1 MSRRSVCTDHILT
14 TLRALSHRISRPI
27 SRRVHRIGLLVA
39 IVLMAGIGPAS
50 AQDQEA
56 QHTDLDEAPRIVG
69 GEEALYNALEYPA
82 AAREENI
89 EGTVV
94 VRFLVMP
101 DGSAK
106 AVGVEQSV
114 HPLLDREAERV
125 IEHVMFTPGWKDGKA
140 VLTAMTMPVRF
151 DLDAPSSG
159 SPAADT
165 PAPSPESSVPDER
178 VPDERV
184 PELIGGLDALRK
196 EVNYPR
202 KARRKGIEGRV
213 FVRFVVSKNGL
224 PTDVRVVEPV
234 HPLLDE
240 EAVRAV
246 RELRFLPGI
255 KDGDPVAV
263 QMTIPISFGRK

>member
-1 MSRRSVCTDHILT
+1 MPSIPPRAGAAVTL
-14 TLRALSHRISRPI
+14 LRALFHSPVHAT
-27 SRRVHRIGLLVA
+27 SRRRRVLLIGLVIAAVFL
-39 IVLMAGIGPAS
+39 GGPGQAV
-50 AQDQEA
+50 AQDPSASQAE
-56 QHTDLDEAPRIVG
+56 LDEAPRIVG
-69 GEEALYNALEYPA
+69 GADALYAELEYPA

-94 VRFLVMP
+94 VLFLVMP

-106 AVGVEQSV
+106 PVGVEQRV
-114 HPLLDREAERV
+114 HPLLDQEAQRV
-125 IEHVMFTPGWKDGKA
+125 IEHVTFTPGWKDGKA
-140 VLTAMTMPVRF
+140 VLAAMTMPVRF
-151 DLDAPSSG
+151 DLDAPESG
-159 SPAADT
+159 NSAAEKPATAH
-165 PAPSPESSVPDER
+165 ESGP
-178 VPDERV
+178 PDERV
-184 PELIGGLDALRK
+184 PELIGGLNALRN

-213 FVRFVVSKNGL
+213 FVRFVVSKNGV
-224 PTDVRVVEPV
+224 PTDVRVIDPV

-246 RELRFLPGI
+246 RKLRFLPGI